1 MIHLTVRWLVDHVS
15 HPGEIMN
22 AKLDWIEHGA
32 IENLRLQHQC
42 ADTLAKES
50 ANTLTVL
57 LAGTGAGTAYAAKAF
72 AGQSADWLSV
82 GAAAFTTYLL
92 ILCVGLVVNCLMI
105 RPLPGIYNDP
115 QNLLEVDLPLD
126 ELRTFQLEHVQ
137 SGIGIAATRNGQVA
151 KSLNCIRLLAA
162 ISPFWFLVAFV
173 VSWALS

>member
-1 MIHLTVRWLVDHVS
+1 IRYIPAEPATSGSLMIHLTVRWLVDHVS

-105 RPLPGIYNDP
+105 R
-115 QNLLEVDLPLD
+115 
-126 ELRTFQLEHVQ
+126 
-137 SGIGIAATRNGQVA
+137 
-151 KSLNCIRLLAA
+151 
-162 ISPFWFLVAFV
+162 
-173 VSWALS
+173 